1 MTVPGPPPVKRL
13 RVGVL
18 YGGRSG
24 EHEVS
29 LASAAAVIAN
39 LNRQRYE
46 PVAIRI
52 EKTGRWVLADR
63 PPSAASAA
71 EVIDQTR
78 NDATRRGG
86 RDLILPPR
94 PGDDTVLVVD
104 RPATKADGG
113 EGLIALTG
121 LRLDVI
127 FPVLHGP
134 YGEDGTIQGLLEL
147 AGVPYVG
154 CGVLASA
161 VGMDKSVMKTV
172 FRARGLPTPDWL
184 TVQRRDWLA
193 DRAGITQRIGRTLGY
208 PVFVKPANLGSSVG
222 ISKVKKDKEL
232 AAAINLAAEFDL
244 KVIVEAAVPA
254 AREIECGVL
263 GNGRPDA
270 SVAGEIVPAGEFYD
284 YDAKYISSGSRLE
297 IPADIPAV
305 VAEEV
310 RRLAIDAFEAIDG
323 SGLARVDFLLNR
335 ERDELYINE
344 INTLPGF
351 TTISMYSKL
360 WAASGVDYPTLVDR
374 LVTLALERHAEKRT
388 LRTSMF

>member
-1 MTVPGPPPVKRL
+1 
-13 RVGVL
+13 VL
-18 YGGRSG
+18 S
-24 EHEVS
+24 
-29 LASAAAVIAN
+29 
-39 LNRQRYE
+39 
-46 PVAIRI
+46 
-52 EKTGRWVLADR
+52 DR

-71 EVIDQTR
+71 EVIEQTR

-86 RDLILPPR
+86 RELILPPQ
-94 PGDDTVLVVD
+94 PGDDTVLIVD
-104 RPATKADGG
+104 RPSAKSDTAAD
-113 EGLIALTG
+113 LTALTG

-161 VGMDKSVMKTV
+161 VGMDKGVMKTL
-172 FRARGLPTPDWL
+172 FRARGLPTPDWI
-184 TVQRRDWLA
+184 TVNKRDWLA
-193 DRAGITQRIGRTLGY
+193 ERTAITRRISQKLGY
-208 PVFVKPANLGSSVG
+208 PAFVKPANLGSSVG
-222 ISKVKKDKEL
+222 ISKVKKEKEL
-232 AAAINLAAEFDL
+232 ADAVNLAAEFDL
-244 KVIVEAAVPA
+244 KVIVEAAVPS

-263 GNGRPDA
+263 GNGQPEA
-270 SVAGEIVPAGEFYD
+270 SVPGEIVPAGEFYD
-284 YDAKYISSGSRLE
+284 YDAKYVSSGSRLE
-297 IPADIPAV
+297 IPADLAAD
-305 VAEEV
+305 VAAEV
-310 RRLAIDAFEAIDG
+310 RRLSIEAFAAIEG

-335 ERDELYINE
+335 ETGDLFLNE

-374 LVTLALERHAEKRT
+374 LVTLALERHAERRT